1 MAHVDDDI
9 LSLVAL
15 GEPVPVDVDAHL
27 ASCPVCHE
35 RAAEL
40 REVVDLGRTL
50 SDDDRRPGPPPAAL
64 WDRIAEAIA
73 DAPEADATVR
83 TLPVRASDASRRPA
97 TGRIVSMVAV
107 AAALVALGVLALVAL
122 AGDDTVSVV
131 ETAALEPLE
140 GSRATGSAELVVDG
154 ERRELRVDTTGLTPR
169 SGDYYELWLLDD
181 DVTQL
186 VSLGPVDPD
195 RPGTF
200 RVPPGLDVSKL
211 RVVDVSVEP
220 LDGVP
225 THSGESVLRGTLRA

>member
-1 MAHVDDDI
+1 VDDDT

-15 GEPVPVDVDAHL
+15 GEPVSADVDAHL

-35 RAAEL
+35 RVGEL

-50 SDDDRRPGPPPAAL
+50 SPDDRRPAPPPAAV
-64 WDRIAEAIA
+64 WDRIAAAVAVEP
-73 DAPEADATVR
+73 APTASVA
-83 TLPVRASDASRRPA
+83 TLPARVRGESRPRS
-97 TGRIVSMVAV
+97 TGRIVGAFAV
-107 AAALVALGVLALVAL
+107 AAVIIALGVFAIVAL
-122 AGDDTVSVV
+122 AGDDSASVA

-140 GSRATGSAELVVDG
+140 GSGAQGRAELVVNG

-186 VSLGPVDPD
+186 VSLGPVDPE

-200 RVPPGLDVSKL
+200 RVPDGLDISRL

>member
-1 MAHVDDDI
+1 
-9 LSLVAL
+9 
-15 GEPVPVDVDAHL
+15 
-27 ASCPVCHE
+27 VCHE
-35 RAAEL
+35 RVREL

-50 SDDDRRPGPPPAAL
+50 STDDRRPAAPPVAVWDGIAAAMAVDPA
-64 WDRIAEAIA
+64 
-73 DAPEADATVR
+73 PGATVA
-83 TLPVRASDASRRPA
+83 TLPARAPRASQRRS
-97 TGRIVSMVAV
+97 TGRIVGALAV
-107 AAALVALGVLALVAL
+107 AAVIIALGVFAIVALV
-122 AGDDTVSVV
+122 GDDTATVA

-140 GSRATGSAELVVDG
+140 GSRAQGRAELVVDG
-154 ERRELRVDTTGLTPR
+154 ERRELRIDTAGLTPR

-186 VSLGPVDPD
+186 VSLGPIDPE

-200 RVPPGLDVSKL
+200 RVPDGLDISRL